1 MILKIDWDFYLDSK
15 MYLKLFLVSEDEN
28 TTDLAAF
35 ESKNMFII
43 VRSIL
48 LRYVEYYKRLKND
61 YLLSKFYAGAVANIQ
76 VWLFHL
82 MNVPLPVPY
91 GSEEVTIVR
100 KTLLKELQLRYKFTQ
115 VSLIFYFH
123 KLI

>member
-28 TTDLAAF
+28 ATDLAAF

-43 VRSIL
+43 GRSIL
-48 LRYVEYYKRLKND
+48 LRYVEYYKRLKNG

-91 GSEEVTIVR
+91 GSEEVTIV
-100 KTLLKELQLRYKFTQ
+100 
-115 VSLIFYFH
+115 
-123 KLI
+123 

>member
-123 KLI
+123 NHI

>member
-100 KTLLKELQLRYKFTQ
+100 KTLLKELQLRYKFIQ